1 VSQADRP
8 RRAEGV
14 TLHEVSSERE
24 GERVVLE
31 RGGQL
36 CELPLGERDAFVWAR
51 LDGTKSLE
59 EVGAEYLEAHGAI
72 HPDLAGLVSRL
83 RGHDLLAGEGIP
95 APPVVQRSVGQ
106 RLARLA
112 GALAMV
118 RLPIPGASAPWNL
131 VGRVAAPLY
140 ATPLGILAVLAAV
153 AGAALALSGHV
164 PLGGR
169 VPKLLEWPVT
179 GGGSLLYGV
188 GALLLLNLIVDKI
201 EAIGQVALLRRGGRG
216 PGRVGVSFDLGV
228 PGIYMELSDAVLLP
242 LERRVRFYLVPL
254 LTSSA
259 LAGAATL
266 AYGVAS
272 GTWGPAPAWLA
283 GATTITLLH
292 KLAWVA
298 WLRAVV
304 QLNPVGPSPV
314 YDAISAWLGISRL
327 RREAWRLL
335 AGGFDLDGVAGLSRR
350 EQVVLGYLG
359 SIVVYGL
366 SVATLGTAL
375 LQSQLLPAWEAAAAS
390 DFGRVALLAIVFL
403 VIALPTV
410 LAAAGGS
417 LVLLG
422 AGVEALGQNELFET
436 PARQA
441 ALLGGAI
448 LLAAATPALL
458 GWDPSDLPS
467 LLVWFLAAFLALSCA
482 AAGAQLST
490 RSGRGLGSLPGD
502 ALTLAGL
509 VLFAWLG
516 VQALSELRPTLR
528 ELPLPGVKLP
538 LSLVSDALAISFG
551 LLVASWSL
559 LEVSRSLKALGR
571 VTLIAVMA
579 ALLILPNFVLHR
591 PQASLL
597 FSAGALSLVASGL
610 ALLAA
615 FQARR
620 SERVPGLILA
630 ALALAAWGA
639 PTVQAAAGRRA
650 AEAFLRYLPAGVH
663 LPLATAGLLAI
674 SAWVLSQARAR
685 ASVPGEGWGS
695 LGAPDAALEEQP
707 GSAARWALGAFLR
720 GAQAALGRG
729 PVQAAAEVLTQH
741 ALRWTGEEV
750 VDAAKTEPLPLP
762 KRGGRALV
770 DLYHAVADKGGDALA
785 EDLLARLALR
795 LPARGHEELSNTAAA
810 ILPSLGALREVDAA
824 RRAELLG
831 QVVQFTDFGPEALT
845 ELADRVGVVLV
856 DEAQLL
862 IRQGEI
868 GDTFYVLVSG
878 SARVV
883 VEDASGEARTV
894 ATFVAGDAFGEA
906 ALLSHEPRSASVWLV
921 EDSVLL
927 GLERETFAAFLRRHP
942 DLLQAVFARQADLS
956 LVREVPLFA
965 DLSGGQ
971 VTALCRRFAPLRVE
985 AQEAVIRQG
994 EAGDRF
1000 YLVRDGEFEVRHGET
1015 ESETQVLATLSRG
1028 DTFGE
1033 IALLRDVPRTAS
1045 VVAMSP
1051 GELLQLG
1058 RADFH
1063 SLLGSGGAEDRL
1075 DQQSVQ
1081 RLAAL
1086 SASSPDLPVEEP
1098 PRAEPP
1104 SAGEGAQ

>member
-1 VSQADRP
+1 MSQADRP

-31 RGGQL
+31 RAGRL

-51 LDGTKSLE
+51 LDGSKSLE
-59 EVGAEYLEAHGAI
+59 EIGAEYLEAHGAI
-72 HPDLAGLVSRL
+72 HPDLGGLVARL

-131 VGRVAAPLY
+131 VGRIAAPLY
-140 ATPLGILAVLAAV
+140 ATPLGVLALLVAIAGAV
-153 AGAALALSGHV
+153 AALGGLV

-169 VPKLLEWPVT
+169 SPKLLEWPLAA
-179 GGGSLLYGV
+179 GGSLLYGV
-188 GALLLLNLIVDKI
+188 GALLLLNLVVDKI

-228 PGIYMELSDAVLLP
+228 PGIYLELSDAVLLP

-254 LTSSA
+254 MTSSA

-266 AYGVAS
+266 AYGLGS
-272 GTWGPAPAWLA
+272 GSLGPAPTWLSGPFA
-283 GATTITLLH
+283 LALLH

-304 QLNPVGPSPV
+304 QLNPVGPSPL
-314 YDAISAWLGISRL
+314 YDALSAWLGISRL
-327 RREAWRLL
+327 RREGWRLL

-359 SIVVYGL
+359 SIVAYGL
-366 SVATLGTAL
+366 SVATLGAAL
-375 LQSQLLPAWEAAAAS
+375 LQDQLLPAWEAAS
-390 DFGRVALLAIVFL
+390 STDFGRVVVLALVFL

-441 ALLGGAI
+441 LLLGG
-448 LLAAATPALL
+448 LVVAAALTPALL
-458 GWDPSDLPS
+458 SWSPLDLPS
-467 LLVWFLAAFLALSCA
+467 LLIWFLAAFFALSCA
-482 AAGAQLST
+482 AAGAQLSN
-490 RSGRGLGSLPGD
+490 RAGRGWGALPGD

-516 VQALSELRPTLR
+516 LQAMSELRPAVR
-528 ELPLPGVKLP
+528 EIPLGWVKLP
-538 LSLVSDALAISFG
+538 LALAADGLALAFG
-551 LLVASWSL
+551 LVVASWSI
-559 LEVSRSLKALGR
+559 LEVSRSLKPLGR
-571 VTLIAVMA
+571 VVLVVAA
-579 ALLILPNFVLHR
+579 SALLILPALTGVES
-591 PQASLL
+591 PIVV
-597 FSAGALSLVASGL
+597 SAGGLGSLAAALALVA
-610 ALLAA
+610 AL
-615 FQARR
+615 QARG
-620 SERVPGLILA
+620 SERVPGLLLGALAVAAWAGPTLQAGFARRGGAALEVYLPRGLHLPLA
-630 ALALAAWGA
+630 AAGLLALAAW
-639 PTVQAAAGRRA
+639 
-650 AEAFLRYLPAGVH
+650 
-663 LPLATAGLLAI
+663 
-674 SAWVLSQARAR
+674 VLSHARAR
-685 ASVPGEGWGS
+685 ARAAGDGWGS
-695 LGAPDAALEEQP
+695 LGAPDAALEEAP
-707 GSAARWALGAFLR
+707 GSAARWALAALLR
-720 GAQAALGRG
+720 GTEAALGGG
-729 PVQAAAEVLTQH
+729 PTKACAAALTQH
-741 ALRWTGEEV
+741 ALRWDGQEV

-762 KRGGRALV
+762 KRAGRALV
-770 DLYHAVADKGGDALA
+770 DLYHAVAARGGDALA

-795 LPARGHEELSNTAAA
+795 LPARGHQELSNTAAA
-810 ILPSLGALREVDAA
+810 ILPSLGALRGVSGD

-831 QVVQFTDFGPEALT
+831 QVVQFTDFGPESLA

-856 DEAQLL
+856 EAGQLL
-862 IRQGEI
+862 IRQGEV
-868 GDTFYVLVSG
+868 GDTFYVLVEG

-906 ALLSHEPRSASVWLV
+906 ALLSHEPRSASVWLA

-971 VTALCRRFAPLRVE
+971 VTALCRRFSPRRVE

-1000 YLVRDGEFEVRHGET
+1000 YLVREGEFEVRHATTDSAASEGE
-1015 ESETQVLATLSRG
+1015 ESEPQVLATLGRG

-1045 VVAMSP
+1045 VVATGP

-1058 RADFH
+1058 REDFH
-1063 SLLGSGGAEDRL
+1063 SLLGSGGAEGRL
-1075 DQQSVQ
+1075 GELSEQ
-1081 RLAAL
+1081 RLASLGA
-1086 SASSPDLPVEEP
+1086 SAEE
-1098 PRAEPP
+1098 AK
-1104 SAGEGAQ
+1104 GEEGTP